1 MQIEQLLEK
10 MSSLKL
16 YGMATALRTQMQQKD
31 IGQLSF
37 DDRLGLLLEHEI
49 LHKED
54 KRLTSL
60 LKKAKLR
67 ESANI
72 ESIEYKASRKLNRSK
87 ILSLST
93 GLFIK
98 NNHNVVITG
107 ATGVGKTYI
116 ACAIANSAC
125 RSGFK
130 SKYLHLPK
138 FIEEL
143 SLSHA
148 DGSFSTLMGKLQ
160 KFDLLIL
167 DDFGLTPI
175 TTKQCH
181 DLFDIIEERYKTRS
195 TIITSQLPV
204 NKWHAYLGEPTLAD
218 AVLDRILEQ
227 VERIEIEGDSM
238 RNLKKIESS

>member
-98 NNHNVVITG
+98 NNHNLYHSIYPILFLPFLSIPYVSLFH
-107 ATGVGKTYI
+107 
-116 ACAIANSAC
+116 NS
-125 RSGFK
+125 S
-130 SKYLHLPK
+130 P
-138 FIEEL
+138 EEYY
-143 SLSHA
+143 H
-148 DGSFSTLMGKLQ
+148 Q
-160 KFDLLIL
+160 I
-167 DDFGLTPI
+167 
-175 TTKQCH
+175 
-181 DLFDIIEERYKTRS
+181 
-195 TIITSQLPV
+195 
-204 NKWHAYLGEPTLAD
+204 
-218 AVLDRILEQ
+218 
-227 VERIEIEGDSM
+227 
-238 RNLKKIESS
+238 